1 MKSNPAKYQAKLKEI
16 AARTGIDFVKYRDP
30 LLVEKLGN
38 MLTIQLYAFKAIA
51 IPTAVLMLLFAGI
64 AGYACIS
71 SKIAAGIVIG
81 LIGIIPSIGL
91 GILIGMVVLM
101 STIKNDVQ
109 SILALSID
117 TVSVILNDTNSSFQN
132 RISNVSGAATS
143 LPKVSDLLQGVL
155 FGIILPSLQQVIVS
169 KFKLLRVPL
178 EYLFVTTIQTAV
190 SSALALLDDKASKML
205 NKHADKIA
213 TVMEKANSV
222 SVETAEVLDARLSA
236 AIKRLDDVKEIIN
249 TKIESAGTKIIAP
262 LKLLMVMAAMVTIIL
277 VAAYIKLFI

>member
-277 VAAYIKLFI
+277 VAAYIKLLI